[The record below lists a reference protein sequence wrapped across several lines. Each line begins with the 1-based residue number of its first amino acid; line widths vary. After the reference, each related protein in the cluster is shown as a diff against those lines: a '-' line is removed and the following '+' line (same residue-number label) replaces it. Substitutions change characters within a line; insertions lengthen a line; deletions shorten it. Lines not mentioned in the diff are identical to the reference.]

1 MSRSVSD
8 LAVRDIIPGAMA
20 MGMGI
25 PITATTGP
33 IHITASRIV
42 RTDIARTTGI
52 TAEEFI
58 THVTVI
64 GVKLGKVIFL
74 SWWASAHQLTCF
86 LDQESALPPLLCRS
100 SARRVGCIRDR
111 RLKLSLESLF

>member
-1 MSRSVSD
+1 MSRSVLD

-42 RTDIARTTGI
+42 RTHIARTTGI

-58 THVTVI
+58 THVTVT
-64 GVKLGKVIFL
+64 GVKPARLFFV
-74 SWWASAHQLTCF
+74 SWWASARQLACF
-86 LDQESALPPLLCRS
+86 LDQESALPPL
-100 SARRVGCIRDR
+100 
-111 RLKLSLESLF
+111 F

>member
-20 MGMGI
+20 MGMATAI

-33 IHITASRIV
+33 IHITAPRIV
-42 RTDIARTTGI
+42 RTHIARTTGI

-58 THVTVI
+58 THVTVT
-64 GVKLGKVIFL
+64 GVKLGKVVFCEL
-74 SWWASAHQLTCF
+74 
-86 LDQESALPPLLCRS
+86 
-100 SARRVGCIRDR
+100 VG
-111 RLKLSLESLF
+111 

>member
-1 MSRSVSD
+1 MSRSVLD

-33 IHITASRIV
+33 IHITAPRIV
-42 RTDIARTTGI
+42 RTHIARTTGI

-58 THVTVI
+58 THVTVT
-64 GVKLGKVIFL
+64 GVKPARLFFV
-74 SWWASAHQLTCF
+74 SWWASARQLACF
-86 LDQESALPPLLCRS
+86 LDQESALPPL
-100 SARRVGCIRDR
+100 
-111 RLKLSLESLF
+111 F

>member
-1 MSRSVSD
+1 MSRLVSD
-8 LAVRDIIPGAMA
+8 SAVRDIIPGAMA
-20 MGMGI
+20 MAI

-42 RTDIARTTGI
+42 RTPIARTTGI

-64 GVKLGKVIFL
+64 GVKLGKVIL
-74 SWWASAHQLTCF
+74 
-86 LDQESALPPLLCRS
+86 
-100 SARRVGCIRDR
+100 
-111 RLKLSLESLF
+111 